1 LLGNSPGNLVRNSFP
16 EGNGFGNTDTL
27 RNNQSGKN
35 MIYVVVHLPSAKQT
49 KRNGSDVLACDVF
62 GVVELFGFYFEFYDF
77 WLKLRDEF
85 TLERNIYIYLSVP

>member
-1 LLGNSPGNLVRNSFP
+1 
-16 EGNGFGNTDTL
+16 
-27 RNNQSGKN
+27 

-85 TLERNIYIYLSVP
+85 TLERNIYIYIYLYRERSEAC

>member
-1 LLGNSPGNLVRNSFP
+1 MRSSFP
-16 EGNGFGNTDTL
+16 EGNGFGNTDTW

-62 GVVELFGFYFEFYDF
+62 RCFGFVWFIFGVCDF
-77 WLKLRDEF
+77 GLKLRDEF
-85 TLERNIYIYLSVP
+85 TPERNIYVYIYIFISIPRA